1 MAILAMK
8 CLKDRSGPVDPLVAG
23 ISTRQIAYVKGKQ
36 DKDGGFDDL
45 VSTSIAVQVKMQFQ
59 ATFFVYDTGLAD
71 SNSVKFQTLSYIGG
85 ECSRNS
91 KSAD

>member
-36 DKDGGFDDL
+36 EKDGGFDDL
-45 VSTSIAVQVKMQFQ
+45 ISTSIAVQVKMQFHRNYFWFIPMILRILM
-59 ATFFVYDTGLAD
+59 A
-71 SNSVKFQTLSYIGG
+71 SNLKPF
-85 ECSRNS
+85 RM
-91 KSAD
+91 